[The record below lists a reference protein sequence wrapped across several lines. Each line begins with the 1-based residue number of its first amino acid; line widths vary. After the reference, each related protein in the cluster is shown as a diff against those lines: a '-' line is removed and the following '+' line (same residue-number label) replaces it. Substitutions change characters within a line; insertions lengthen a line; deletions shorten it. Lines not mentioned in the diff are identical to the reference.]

1 MRTYNELFKRCD
13 EFGIPINPS
22 NGYTKEGLENLI
34 RDHLWQKHHPDERM
48 LLQVEPQLA
57 QSIEELSVKESANI
71 WDSKDYCAQL
81 KLDGNRILL
90 HIGKSSNRAT
100 SRRKSDVTFLFS
112 EKTDNMP
119 FQRDFLLPEYDG
131 TVLDGEAVMPVSDLN
146 TGSVITSS
154 ELQSTS
160 AVLNCS
166 PELSRKLQEGRPII
180 YHIFDVLYWQGR
192 NVMSLAYDIRLNLVD
207 EIFSEINSHGG
218 SNYFANVETVLD
230 NKKQFYQD
238 MIAQGKEGVM
248 LKSLNSIYAPG
259 KRTWSWLKVKEWSEY
274 DGIVTGWLPSSEGK
288 GYTNLIGSLEVSA
301 YDENN
306 VLHPIACVSPR
317 SLEERKS
324 LTQINNSGQVGLKP
338 EALGRVV
345 TVRGREWSGKSIRL
359 KHAVLLTWRED
370 KSPEDCIIN
379 FNTIKSKLALGE
391 RVR

>member
-13 EFGIPINPS
+13 ELGIPINPS
-22 NGYTKEGLENLI
+22 NGYTKEGLQNLI
-34 RDHLWQKHHPDERM
+34 RDHLWQRDHPDEKM
-48 LLQVEPQLA
+48 LLQVEPELA
-57 QSIEELSVKESANI
+57 QSIEELNDKKAEDI
-71 WDSKDYCAQL
+71 WNSKDYCAQL

-90 HIGKSSNRAT
+90 HIGKTSNRAT

-119 FQRDFLLPEYDG
+119 SQRDFLLPDYEG
-131 TVLDGEAVMPVSDLN
+131 TVLDGEAIMPVPDLD

-166 PELSRKLQEGRPII
+166 PDLSKKLQEGRPII
-180 YHIFDVLYWQGR
+180 YHIFDVIYWKGK
-192 NVMSLAYDIRLNLVD
+192 NVMPLSYDIRLNLVD
-207 EIFSEINSHGG
+207 NIFLEINSRGG
-218 SNYFANVETVLD
+218 SNYFSRVETVLD

-248 LKSLNSIYAPG
+248 LKSLNSIYEPG
-259 KRTWSWLKVKEWSEY
+259 KRTWNWLKVKEWSEY
-274 DGIVTGWLPSSEGK
+274 DGIITGWLPSTEGK
-288 GYTNLIGSLEVSA
+288 GYENLIGSLEVSA
-301 YDENN
+301 YDENRI
-306 VLHPIACVSPR
+306 LRPIACVSPR

-324 LTQINNSGQVGLKP
+324 LTQINNSGQVGLK
-338 EALGRVV
+338 ADILGKVV

-370 KSPEDCIIN
+370 KSPEDCAIN
-379 FNTIKSKLALGE
+379 FNTIKSKLELGE